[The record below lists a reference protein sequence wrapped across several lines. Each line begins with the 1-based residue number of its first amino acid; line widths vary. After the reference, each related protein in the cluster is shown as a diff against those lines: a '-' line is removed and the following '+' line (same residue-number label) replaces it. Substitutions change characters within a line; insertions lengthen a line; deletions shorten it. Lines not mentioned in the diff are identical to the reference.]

1 MKLGNLQPNSDV
13 EIAISFSYQVDSL
26 LNSFYAV
33 SIPLIF
39 VENIEAVKLGK
50 PVLTL
55 ELACAGAITYCESKG
70 YPAEIEKIDSNTYK
84 IALSSTY
91 F

>member
-1 MKLGNLQPNSDV
+1 M
-13 EIAISFSYQVDSL
+13 DSL

-55 ELACAGAITYCESKG
+55 ELACTGAITYCESKG

-84 IALSSTY
+84 VALSYTY
-91 F
+91 V